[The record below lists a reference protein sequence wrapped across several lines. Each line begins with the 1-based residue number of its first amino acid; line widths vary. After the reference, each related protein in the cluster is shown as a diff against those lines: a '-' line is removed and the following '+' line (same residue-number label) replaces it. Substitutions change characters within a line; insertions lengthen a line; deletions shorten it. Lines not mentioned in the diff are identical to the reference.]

1 MSIFEESL
9 GGHVKYSANVTDIYG
24 LNYFQNVVIIS
35 KKQNSDRK
43 PSTLENRNL
52 VQLVAHT

>member
-1 MSIFEESL
+1 MSVFEESL
-9 GGHVKYSANVTDIYG
+9 GGHGKYSANVTDIYG

-35 KKQNSDRK
+35 KKQNSDRR

>member
-9 GGHVKYSANVTDIYG
+9 GGHVKYSANVTYIYG

-52 VQLVAHT
+52 VQLVAYT

>member
-35 KKQNSDRK
+35 KKQNSDRR